1 MDVHTASRE
10 VLKTALVPSGLAC
23 GSKEIAKA
31 SEKHQALGLSEV
43 LITHSAPQGRNC
55 EVSLDSCSS
64 SPCGNGGT
72 CRPQEGEDTGFM

>member
-1 MDVHTASRE
+1 MNRQPPGQEGMLLGGQAVS
-10 VLKTALVPSGLAC
+10 V
-23 GSKEIAKA
+23 GSPQ
-31 SEKHQALGLSEV
+31 SLGLSEV

-72 CRPQEGEDTGFM
+72 CRPREGEDTGFM